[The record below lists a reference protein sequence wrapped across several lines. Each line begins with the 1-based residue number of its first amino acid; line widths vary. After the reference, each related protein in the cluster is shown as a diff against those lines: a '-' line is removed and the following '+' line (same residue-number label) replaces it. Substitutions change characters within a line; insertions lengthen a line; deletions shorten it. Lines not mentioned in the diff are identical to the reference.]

1 MQQIFSQKLRFKDN
15 NGQDFTDWEVKKLG
29 EIFTRKLLK
38 NKASLIK
45 NVLTNSATR
54 GIISQGD
61 YFDNDIANQNN
72 LEGYYIVDLDDFVY
86 NPRISISAPV
96 GPLKRNNLAKGVM
109 SPLYTVLKPRSGNL
123 SFYEHYFNTSF
134 WHKYMRGI
142 ANYGARHDRMNIT
155 KEDFKKLPLPYPN
168 IKEQTKIANFLS
180 KIDKKINAVNEQIET
195 AKIYKK
201 GLLQKMF
208 CN

>member
-1 MQQIFSQKLRFKDN
+1 
-15 NGQDFTDWEVKKLG
+15 
-29 EIFTRKLLK
+29 
-38 NKASLIK
+38 
-45 NVLTNSATR
+45 
-54 GIISQGD
+54 
-61 YFDNDIANQNN
+61 
-72 LEGYYIVDLDDFVY
+72 
-86 NPRISISAPV
+86 
-96 GPLKRNNLAKGVM
+96 
-109 SPLYTVLKPRSGNL
+109 LKPRSGNL